1 MNAAGPISQDQWQ
14 IAIRTL
20 KDLLAL
26 QMKKPGAILVAEL
39 PDHLR
44 TAADGRER
52 QGDHGAARMLERWAL
67 LVTQPMEKEKLTDPA
82 AILADLEQMEIAST
96 VLLSLLRLTLK
107 DTQAMDQ
114 ETAARLLMMAADER
128 DRQGDYGAAKLLDD
142 WAQQVG
148 EPMGDGK

>member
-1 MNAAGPISQDQWQ
+1 
-14 IAIRTL
+14 
-20 KDLLAL
+20 
-26 QMKKPGAILVAEL
+26 
-39 PDHLR
+39 
-44 TAADGRER
+44 
-52 QGDHGAARMLERWAL
+52 MLERWAL